1 MLPPT
6 PHSRRG
12 MGKGLRR
19 QLGTSGPGR
28 DQPPTPRGSR
38 RPARPPQRA
47 AAPHHEVAG
56 EVVLPIV
63 VRVLHGLDSLNEF
76 PQDLLL
82 AHPAP
87 PAALRSGSLSLSPA
101 ARPLSASSPPGR
113 RTSRHPAASPALR
126 CPALPR
132 LSHPRACPRP
142 AGAARLGSPPRSR
155 PLGRPLHPL
164 LPPSL
169 RPTLPGRRR
178 HRLHRDT
185 TKAPPPLAAQARC
198 PLRRRLLSPPLLRSR
213 PAPGS
218 RPLALLRPPRSIGG
232 GAR

>member
-113 RTSRHPAASPALR
+113 RTSRHPAASPALP
-126 CPALPR
+126 CPASPLPPPG
-132 LSHPRACPRP
+132 LPAACWR
-142 AGAARLGSPPRSR
+142 GAARLPTPLTAARPPAPSS
-155 PLGRPLHPL
+155 
-164 LPPSL
+164 PPSL

-198 PLRRRLLSPPLLRSR
+198 PLRLRLLSPPLLRSR